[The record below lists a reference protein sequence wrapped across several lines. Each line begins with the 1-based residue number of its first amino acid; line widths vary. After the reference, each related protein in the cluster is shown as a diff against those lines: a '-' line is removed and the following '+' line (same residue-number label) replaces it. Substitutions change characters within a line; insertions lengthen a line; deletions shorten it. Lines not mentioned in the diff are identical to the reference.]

1 MIEEKIEIRTADGAV
16 DGFLYRDEGGSRR
29 PGVIHLTDIGGIRSS
44 QKAMA
49 SRLAAAGYTV
59 LMPNLFYR
67 FGKPPVIDF
76 AAGFENEEV
85 KKRLAELRAPLTP
98 EAQESDAGAYVD
110 YLAGHD
116 GVSAGGMGVAGYCF
130 AGGVALRAA
139 AARPDRV
146 VAAASFH
153 GGGLCTDAPTSPHLL
168 LPRIKAR
175 LYLGHAVEDRGMPQE
190 AIDRLSQ
197 ALAAWGGRYE
207 SEVYDGARHG
217 WTVPDSPVFNG
228 PQAERAFAKVTGLFA
243 ETLGPSSVQNE
254 E

>member
-1 MIEEKIEIRTADGAV
+1 MIEEQIEIRTADGTM
-16 DGFLYRDEGGSRR
+16 DGFLYRHEGESR

-85 KKRLAELRAPLTP
+85 KKRLAELRGPLTP
-98 EAQESDAGAYVD
+98 EAVQSDAGAYVD
-110 YLAGHD
+110 FLAGQE
-116 GVSAGGMGVAGYCF
+116 GVSPGGMGVVGYCF
-130 AGGVALRAA
+130 TGGVALRTA
-139 AARPDRV
+139 AARPDRIM
-146 VAAASFH
+146 AAASFH

-168 LPRIKAR
+168 LPRIQAR
-175 LYLGHAVEDRGMPQE
+175 LYFGHAVEDRGMPPE
-190 AIDRLSQ
+190 VIERLEQ

-207 SEVYDGARHG
+207 SEVYDARHG

-228 PQAERAFAKVTGLFA
+228 PQAERAFAKLTGL
-243 ETLGPSSVQNE
+243 LGERS
-254 E
+254 